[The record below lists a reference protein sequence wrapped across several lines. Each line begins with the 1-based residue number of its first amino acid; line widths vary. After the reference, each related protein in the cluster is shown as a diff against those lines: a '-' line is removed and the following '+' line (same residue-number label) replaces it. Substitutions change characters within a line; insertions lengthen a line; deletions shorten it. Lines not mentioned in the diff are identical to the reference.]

1 MKQVEK
7 AGPLFTA
14 VLLLAFFISMP
25 ALFTGFE
32 EKSLIN
38 RVVTEELPE
47 NVSME
52 YSKTSLSVA
61 EKLEMIASVRSGSR
75 RISQV
80 QGGISTAASDE
91 EIRNQACAELE
102 KLIKMQAIMAFPVE
116 DCELIGGD
124 FFTFIDTQD
133 MSRSVYLM
141 WLHMDA
147 DIMMVDALMDMETG
161 QIYEYNLYWENYDM
175 LGGPGE
181 VSGAAAGEVDGSLD
195 LMGLDEMIRSF
206 QEYSGLSWEEFE
218 SYYDISNMPWYIG
231 LK

>member
-1 MKQVEK
+1 MKQIEK

-25 ALFTGFE
+25 ALFTEFE

-61 EKLEMIASVRSGSR
+61 EKLEMIASVRSGNR

-102 KLIKMQAIMAFPVE
+102 KLIKMQAIMTFPVE

>member
-1 MKQVEK
+1 MKQIKK
-7 AGPLFTA
+7 AGPFFA
-14 VLLLAFFISMP
+14 AILLLAFLISMP
-25 ALFTGFE
+25 AIFIGIE
-32 EKSLIN
+32 EKALIN
-38 RVVTEELPE
+38 RVVTEKLSGD
-47 NVSME
+47 VSMK
-52 YSKTSLSVA
+52 YSKAPLSVA

-91 EIRNQACAELE
+91 DIRDKACAELE
-102 KLIKMQAIMAFPVE
+102 KLIKMQAIMEFPVE
-116 DCELIGGD
+116 DCELVSGD
-124 FFTFIDTQD
+124 FVTFVDTQD

-161 QIYEYNLYWENYDM
+161 QIYEYNLNWESSDM
-175 LGGPGE
+175 LGGTGA
-181 VSGAAAGEVDGSLD
+181 VSGEAAGEVDGSLD
-195 LMGLDEMIRSF
+195 LMGLDEMIRGF

>member
-1 MKQVEK
+1 MKQIEK

-61 EKLEMIASVRSGSR
+61 EKLEMIASVRSGNR

-102 KLIKMQAIMAFPVE
+102 KLIKMQAIMTFPVE